1 MSIFDG
7 NRELTGEVFRQY
19 KFSEFASKDGW
30 FNTILNRNLPLV
42 IYLHIVE
49 DNDRYSVTGYS
60 NMAFGTLKLKEKYIE
75 NTIDLA
81 ILIRDIK
88 EINFSTFLD
97 YFEYYVI

>member
-60 NMAFGTLKLKEKYIE
+60 NIAFGTLKLKEKYIE
-75 NTIDLA
+75 DSMDLD
-81 ILIRDIK
+81 ILMHHLIELDK
-88 EINFSTFLD
+88 STLFD
-97 YFEYYVI
+97 YFELV

>member
-19 KFSEFASKDGW
+19 KFSEFASKDVW

-75 NTIDLA
+75 DSMDLD
-81 ILIRDIK
+81 ILMHHLIELDK
-88 EINFSTFLD
+88 STLFD
-97 YFEYYVI
+97 YFELV

>member
-19 KFSEFASKDGW
+19 KFSEFVSKDGW

-42 IYLHIVE
+42 IYLHIIE

-60 NMAFGTLKLKEKYIE
+60 NIAFGTLKLKEKYIE
-75 NTIDLA
+75 DSMDLD
-81 ILIRDIK
+81 ILMHHLIELDK
-88 EINFSTFLD
+88 STLFD
-97 YFEYYVI
+97 YFELV

>member
-19 KFSEFASKDGW
+19 KFSEYASKDEW

-42 IYLHIVE
+42 IYLHIIE

-60 NMAFGTLKLKEKYIE
+60 NIAFGTLKLKEKYIE
-75 NTIDLA
+75 DSMDLD
-81 ILIRDIK
+81 ILMHHLIELDK
-88 EINFSTFLD
+88 STLFD
-97 YFEYYVI
+97 YFELV

>member
-75 NTIDLA
+75 DSMDLD
-81 ILIRDIK
+81 ILMHHLIELDK
-88 EINFSTFLD
+88 STLFD
-97 YFEYYVI
+97 YFELV

>member
-7 NRELTGEVFRQY
+7 NRELTPEVFRQY
-19 KFSEFASKDGW
+19 KFQEKEFKDGW

-60 NMAFGTLKLKEKYIE
+60 NIAFGTLKLKEKYIE
-75 NTIDLA
+75 DSMDLD
-81 ILIRDIK
+81 ILMHHLIELDK
-88 EINFSTFLD
+88 STLFD
-97 YFEYYVI
+97 YFELV

>member
-49 DNDRYSVTGYS
+49 DNNSLRSLS
-60 NMAFGTLKLKEKYIE
+60 NQLKIVNL
-75 NTIDLA
+75 L
-81 ILIRDIK
+81 L
-88 EINFSTFLD
+88 
-97 YFEYYVI
+97 YVILLQQLF

>member
-1 MSIFDG
+1 MSIFNG
-7 NRELTGEVFRQY
+7 NRELTGKVFRQY

-75 NTIDLA
+75 DSMDLD
-81 ILIRDIK
+81 ILMHHLIELDK
-88 EINFSTFLD
+88 STLFD
-97 YFEYYVI
+97 YFELV

>member
-60 NMAFGTLKLKEKYIE
+60 NIAFGTLKLKEKYIE
-75 NTIDLA
+75 DSMDLD
-81 ILIRDIK
+81 ILMHHLIELDR
-88 EINFSTFLD
+88 STLFD
-97 YFEYYVI
+97 YFELV